1 MRTSQTFSISFFI
14 RKKKKQPALALLYA
28 RITVNGKSLEISLK
42 RTIPVDKWN
51 QSASKLTGNTSESR
65 QINKKIDETKAQLY
79 KTYDSLLKEGL
90 LVTTQTV
97 KARYLGSDQ
106 QHYTL
111 TYLINYHKE
120 KMDKV
125 LKYGTMKNYTTTE
138 NYLKDYLKAQHHT
151 SDVYLK
157 QIDYQFTLGFE
168 SYLRVLPGLQNNGVM
183 KHMELFKK
191 LMRLAEHLDWIEKN
205 PTKRFKLRFDQVDM
219 VYLNKTELEKIKNE
233 EFEKPVLTIN
243 RDIFVFACYTGLAY
257 ADAKALN
264 KNNLQIGVD
273 GNKWIYTR
281 RSKTNTA
288 VRVPLLAEAER
299 ILKRYKTHPKIDGT
313 EKLLPVYSNQKTN
326 QYLKEIAKEV
336 KIKKQLS
343 FHTARHTFA
352 TTITLANGVPIE
364 TVSKL
369 LGHTKLSTTQIYARV
384 IDSKISNDIDNL
396 REKLNDEKTEM
407 VTDRTFYL

>member
-28 RITVNGKSLEISLK
+28 RITVNSKSLEISLK

-51 QSASKLTGNTSESR
+51 QAASKIAGSSSESR

-79 KTYDSLLKEGL
+79 KTYDSLLKEGF
-90 LVTTQTV
+90 LVTSQTV

-111 TYLINYHKE
+111 IHLITYHKE

-138 NYLKDYLKAQHHT
+138 NYLKDYLKTQHHT
-151 SDVYLK
+151 SDIYLK

-168 SYLRVLPGLQNNGVM
+168 NYLRALSSLQNNGVM
-183 KHMELFKK
+183 KHMERFKK
-191 LMRLAEHLDWIEKN
+191 LMRLAEHLDWIERN
-205 PTKRFKLRFDQVDM
+205 PTKRFKLRFDHVDM
-219 VYLNKTELEKIKNE
+219 VYLNKSELEKIKNE
-233 EFEKPVLTIN
+233 EFEKPVLAIN

-257 ADAKALN
+257 TDAKALN

-288 VRVPLLAEAER
+288 VRIPLLKEAER
-299 ILKRYKTHPKIDGT
+299 ILQKYRTHPKIDGT

-326 QYLKEIAKEV
+326 KYLKEIAKEV
-336 KIKKQLS
+336 KIKKQS
-343 FHTARHTFA
+343 SY
-352 TTITLANGVPIE
+352 G
-364 TVSKL
+364 L
-369 LGHTKLSTTQIYARV
+369 LLPQR
-384 IDSKISNDIDNL
+384 
-396 REKLNDEKTEM
+396 
-407 VTDRTFYL
+407 

>member
-1 MRTSQTFSISFFI
+1 
-14 RKKKKQPALALLYA
+14 
-28 RITVNGKSLEISLK
+28 
-42 RTIPVDKWN
+42 
-51 QSASKLTGNTSESR
+51 
-65 QINKKIDETKAQLY
+65 
-79 KTYDSLLKEGL
+79 
-90 LVTTQTV
+90 
-97 KARYLGSDQ
+97 
-106 QHYTL
+106 
-111 TYLINYHKE
+111 
-120 KMDKV
+120 
-125 LKYGTMKNYTTTE
+125 
-138 NYLKDYLKAQHHT
+138 
-151 SDVYLK
+151 
-157 QIDYQFTLGFE
+157 
-168 SYLRVLPGLQNNGVM
+168 M
-183 KHMELFKK
+183 KHMERFKK